1 MLDLRL
7 LHQAVILARY
17 RNYARAAQALHM
29 TQPALSRSIS
39 GLEARVGEKLFNRT
53 PRGVE
58 VTAFG
63 EMLLARSHTLLEGA
77 AEVEREFKLMR
88 GLEIGELRVGVGPY
102 PALLS
107 VGTAIGR
114 LAATHPALH
123 IQVTEDDLRAIVDD
137 LLAGKIDL
145 AVVELSIVS
154 GETRL
159 ASEALPPHKGY
170 FYTRVGHPLL
180 AANDASIERIL
191 SYPFVGTR
199 LPPRVARDF
208 LALAKIGTIDAD
220 TGDYL
225 PPIKVESI
233 QMAKDIVLASD
244 AVSMAPIACV
254 AEEIAAGTLAVLG
267 TRPEWMQTS
276 YGLTWLRDGAL
287 SPAAEAFRQAIRS
300 VEQEIV
306 TRELRSNGAKPPR
319 VLAMNRRTALR
330 PS

>member
-1 MLDLRL
+1 
-7 LHQAVILARY
+7 
-17 RNYARAAQALHM
+17 M
-29 TQPALSRSIS
+29 TQPALSRSIA
-39 GLEARVGEKLFNRT
+39 GLEERVGEKLFNRT
-53 PRGVE
+53 PRGVD

-63 EMLLARSHTLLEGA
+63 EMLLTRSHTLLEGA

-102 PALLS
+102 PALMS

-114 LAATHPALH
+114 LAAAHPALH
-123 IQVTEDDLRAIVDD
+123 IQVIEEDLRATVDA
-137 LLAGKIDL
+137 LLHGKLDL
-145 AVVELSIVS
+145 AVIELSIVA

-159 ASEALPPHKGY
+159 ATEALPPHKGY
-170 FYTRVGHPLL
+170 FFCRAGHPLL
-180 AANDASIERIL
+180 GEKDVTVDRIL

-199 LPPRVARDF
+199 LPPRAARDF

-233 QMAKDIVLASD
+233 QMAKDIVLAGD
-244 AVSMAPIACV
+244 TVSMAPIACV

-267 TRPEWMQTS
+267 TRPEWMQTG

-287 SPAAEAFRQAIRS
+287 TPAAEAFRQAIWS
-300 VEQEIV
+300 VEQEIAA
-306 TRELRSNGAKPPR
+306 RESRSNGAKPPR
-319 VLAMNRRTALR
+319 VIATSRRTALR